1 MLSSDAIKAQNKE
14 LETLKLYSV
23 FLVSKF
29 FFFLVLPWEDDSC
42 NTHEVVAN
50 INYDVCKVF

>member
-42 NTHEVVAN
+42 YIHEVVAN